1 MKTLKTLKTLK
12 IFINILFIL
21 SIPIFLIT
29 TNTRLLINSP
39 FVYSMEFNKMDIASK
54 TNIEKQEL
62 LSISQQIRSY
72 FNNNQNYL
80 NIETFIDGIKQ
91 PLFND
96 REISHM
102 LDVKKLVK
110 TTYSTQL
117 ITGFFLALMFAIDF
131 IFRKKT
137 LKRNLFWGSIITV
150 AGIILVGIGV
160 LFSFDQI
167 FILFHQLSF
176 TNDLWILDPSKD
188 YLIKIFNPEFFYDST
203 IYIAVAT
210 IIESLIILSLLK
222 FMRIKP
228 SK

>member
-1 MKTLKTLKTLK
+1 
-12 IFINILFIL
+12 
-21 SIPIFLIT
+21 
-29 TNTRLLINSP
+29 
-39 FVYSMEFNKMDIASK
+39 MEFNKMDIASK
-54 TNIEKQEL
+54 TKIEPQEL

-72 FNNNQNYL
+72 FNNNQDYL
-80 NIETFIDGIKQ
+80 NIQTFINGIKQ

-110 TTYSTQL
+110 MTYSTQL
-117 ITGFFLALMFAIDF
+117 ISGFFLALMFFIDF

-137 LKRNLFWGSIITV
+137 LKRNLFWGSLITV
-150 AGIILVGIGV
+150 AGIIIVGIGV

-210 IIESLIILSLLK
+210 IAESLIILSLLR
-222 FMRIKP
+222 FMHIKP
-228 SK
+228 TK

>member
-1 MKTLKTLKTLK
+1 MKILK
-12 IFINILFIL
+12 IFANILFVL

-39 FVYSMEFNKMDIASK
+39 FVYSMEFNQMDISSK

-72 FNNNQNYL
+72 FNNNQDYL
-80 NIETFIDGIKQ
+80 NIETFINGIKQ

-102 LDVKKLVK
+102 FDVKKLVK

-117 ITGFFLALMFAIDF
+117 ITGFLLTLMFCIDL

-137 LKRNLFWGSIITV
+137 LKRNIFLGSIITIG
-150 AGIILVGIGV
+150 GIIFVGIGV

-188 YLIKIFNPEFFYDST
+188 YLIKIFNPKFFYDST
-203 IYIAVAT
+203 IYIALAT
-210 IIESLIILSLLK
+210 IIESLIILILL
-222 FMRIKP
+222 RLIHVKP

>member
-1 MKTLKTLKTLK
+1 MKTLKYFK
-12 IFINILFIL
+12 ILMNILFIL
-21 SIPIFLIT
+21 SIPVFLIT

-54 TNIEKQEL
+54 TKIEPQEL

-72 FNNNQNYL
+72 FNNNQDYL
-80 NIETFIDGIKQ
+80 NIQTFINGIKQ

-102 LDVKKLVK
+102 LDVKNLVK
-110 TTYSTQL
+110 MTYSTQL
-117 ITGFFLALMFAIDF
+117 ISGFFLALMFFIDF

-137 LKRNLFWGSIITV
+137 LKRNLFWGSLITV
-150 AGIILVGIGV
+150 AGIIIVGIGV

-210 IIESLIILSLLK
+210 IAESLIILSLLR
-222 FMRIKP
+222 FMHIKP
-228 SK
+228 TK

>member
-1 MKTLKTLKTLK
+1 MKTLKYFK
-12 IFINILFIL
+12 ILINILFIL
-21 SIPIFLIT
+21 SIPVFLIT

-54 TNIEKQEL
+54 TKIEPQEL
-62 LSISQQIRSY
+62 LSISRQIRSY
-72 FNNNQNYL
+72 FNNNQDYL
-80 NIETFIDGIKQ
+80 NIQTFINGIKQ

-110 TTYSTQL
+110 MTYSTQL
-117 ITGFFLALMFAIDF
+117 ISGFFLGLMFFIDF

-137 LKRNLFWGSIITV
+137 LRRNLFWGSLITV
-150 AGIILVGIGV
+150 AGIIIIGIGV

-210 IIESLIILSLLK
+210 IVESLIILSLLR
-222 FMRIKP
+222 FMHIKP
-228 SK
+228 TK

>member
-1 MKTLKTLKTLK
+1 MKILK
-12 IFINILFIL
+12 IFANILFVL

-39 FVYSMEFNKMDIASK
+39 FVYSMEFNQMDISSK

-72 FNNNQNYL
+72 FNNNQDYL
-80 NIETFIDGIKQ
+80 NIETFINGIKQ

-102 LDVKKLVK
+102 FDVKQLVK
-110 TTYSTQL
+110 TTYSTQF

-131 IFRKKT
+131 IFRKRT
-137 LKRNLFWGSIITV
+137 LKRNIFWGSIITIG
-150 AGIILVGIGV
+150 GIIFFGIGI
-160 LFSFDQI
+160 LFSFNQI

-188 YLIKIFNPEFFYDST
+188 YLIKIFNPKFFYDST
-203 IYIAVAT
+203 IYIALAT
-210 IIESLIILSLLK
+210 IVESLIILMLLR
-222 FMRIKP
+222 FMRIKS

>member
-1 MKTLKTLKTLK
+1 
-12 IFINILFIL
+12 
-21 SIPIFLIT
+21 
-29 TNTRLLINSP
+29 
-39 FVYSMEFNKMDIASK
+39 
-54 TNIEKQEL
+54 
-62 LSISQQIRSY
+62 
-72 FNNNQNYL
+72 
-80 NIETFIDGIKQ
+80 
-91 PLFND
+91 
-96 REISHM
+96 M

-117 ITGFFLALMFAIDF
+117 IIGFFLALMFAIDF

-137 LKRNLFWGSIITV
+137 LKRNLFWGALITV
-150 AGIILVGIGV
+150 IGIILVGIGV

-210 IIESLIILSLLK
+210 IVESLIILSLLR